1 MMAESQRLLS
11 LLNPGRFNTPTLN
24 TSSHNRYF
32 EAERHHT
39 ILPIIAS
46 DERLER
52 RAKSAECQDESPY
65 EVRLA
70 GHLVPES
77 CATVRKGR
85 REVLTGVSAGEV
97 SNGEIISW
105 RGRCC

>member
-1 MMAESQRLLS
+1 MSSPWFGSWERC
-11 LLNPGRFNTPTLN
+11 NNVPTG
-24 TSSHNRYF
+24 
-32 EAERHHT
+32 AG
-39 ILPIIAS
+39 
-46 DERLER
+46 LER
-52 RAKSAECQDESPY
+52 RAKSAECQGESPY

-70 GHLVPES
+70 GRFVPES

-97 SNGEIISW
+97 SSCEIISW

>member
-1 MMAESQRLLS
+1 MECESGAGFKKSAADRL
-11 LLNPGRFNTPTLN
+11 R
-24 TSSHNRYF
+24 
-32 EAERHHT
+32 
-39 ILPIIAS
+39 AS
-46 DERLER
+46 GSIYWRLER
-52 RAKSAECQDESPY
+52 RAKSAECQGESPY

-70 GHLVPES
+70 GRFVPES

-97 SNGEIISW
+97 SSCEIISW